1 MFNKQFFAGM
11 RRAGMGI
18 GVSKAKLSEAMVDIL
33 VQLPE
38 GTTKLKETVVEN
50 LGILGQMSAT
60 RDVNEAWNQ
69 AKKNAAR
76 EFPDRFIL
84 DSRNAVQWN
93 DGSVRVLDKK
103 ISTANFKKL
112 NDLAEKEGCNVN
124 TLISRLIKSYG
135 KTKAG

>member
-11 RRAGMGI
+11 RRAGMGT

-38 GTTKLKETVVEN
+38 GTTRLKEIVVEN

-69 AKKNAAR
+69 AKKKAAK

-84 DSRNAVQWN
+84 DSRNALQWN

-103 ISTANFKKL
+103 ISAANFKKL
-112 NDLAEKEGCNVN
+112 NDLAEKEGGNVN
-124 TLISRLIKSYG
+124 GLISRLMKSNG
-135 KTKAG
+135 KGKAG